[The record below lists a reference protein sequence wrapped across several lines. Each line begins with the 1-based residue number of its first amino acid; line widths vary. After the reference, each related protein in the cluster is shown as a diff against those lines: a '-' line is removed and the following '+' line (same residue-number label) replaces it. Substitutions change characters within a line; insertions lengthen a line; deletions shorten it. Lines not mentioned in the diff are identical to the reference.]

1 MLFAA
6 AAALVKLDLIISF
19 TGKVLSLLFP
29 AAFGF
34 VTAAILDEPMKKA
47 EGLLKKIFPK
57 ISHRVCRCAAVTLI
71 FLAIAGAAAVI
82 LAVVIPRLAESI
94 KLFINSFDGYYRN
107 FLNLAQKNSA
117 LKFIMESLDKSREYI
132 RSVMP
137 KIAEKAYDITSSAIA
152 SVTNLLLSA
161 VISVYLLIDKEKFLL
176 AASRVLTAFLGEE
189 KMCRTVKFTGLITGC
204 FSRFICGQLAEGL
217 ALGIMCFL
225 GMIIFGFD
233 YPLLISVLI
242 AVTALIP
249 VVGAF
254 IGTIPSA
261 IMLFLIEPSQAM
273 WFIVFILVLQQI
285 EGNLVYPKI
294 VGRSVGLPPLIILI
308 AILMGAGIGGI
319 KGILLGV
326 PAASALYLVIREKTT
341 PRRSEIINN

>member
-1 MLFAA
+1 M
-6 AAALVKLDLIISF
+6 KLDVIIGF
-19 TGKVLSLLFP
+19 TGRVLSLLFP

-34 VTAAILDEPMKKA
+34 VIAAILDEPMKKA
-47 EGLLKKIFPK
+47 ESLLKKIFPK
-57 ISHRVCRCAAVTLI
+57 ISHRICRCTAVTLI
-71 FLAIAGAAAVI
+71 FLVIAGAAAII
-82 LAVVIPRLAESI
+82 LAVVIPKLTENI
-94 KLFINSFDGYYRN
+94 KLFVNSFDGYYKN
-107 FLNLAQKNSA
+107 FLSLAEKNST
-117 LKFIMESLDKSREYI
+117 LDLIMDCLEKSTVYF
-132 RSVMP
+132 RSAMP
-137 KIAEKAYDITSSAIA
+137 EIAEKAYDITSSAIG

-189 KMCRTVKFTGLITGC
+189 KMCRTVKFAGLITGC
-204 FSRFICGQLAEGL
+204 FSRFICGQLTEGF
-217 ALGIMCFL
+217 ALGVMCFI

-273 WFIVFILVLQQI
+273 WFTVFILVLQQI
-285 EGNLVYPKI
+285 EGNLIYPRI

-308 AILMGAGIGGI
+308 AIIMGAGIGGI

-326 PAASALYLVIREKTT
+326 PAASALYLIIREKTT
-341 PRRSEIINN
+341 PPSETIDN